1 MSAIDLVLRY
11 AIISVAFQLAC
22 AWVHTFQSPWPLVDA
37 FELAPTAEEQLFKS
51 LGIRF
56 DPSTIGLYQVMTS
69 HSAASLIAA
78 ANAFGSSTLTPTA
91 RTCFVPRSVRTSTGL
106 RIANHTSGR

>member
-37 FELAPTAEEQLFKS
+37 FELASTAEE
-51 LGIRF
+51 
-56 DPSTIGLYQVMTS
+56 
-69 HSAASLIAA
+69 
-78 ANAFGSSTLTPTA
+78 
-91 RTCFVPRSVRTSTGL
+91 
-106 RIANHTSGR
+106 